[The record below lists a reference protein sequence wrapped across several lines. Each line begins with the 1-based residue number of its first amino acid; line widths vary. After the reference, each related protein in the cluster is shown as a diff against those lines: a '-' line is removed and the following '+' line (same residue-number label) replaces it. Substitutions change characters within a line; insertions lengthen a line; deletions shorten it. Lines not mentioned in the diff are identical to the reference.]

1 MAINFSPKLKIYTDG
16 ASRGNP
22 GPAAIGIVFYN
33 LDDEVVGEFNEF
45 LGDQTNNFAEYM
57 AVIRALEL
65 CKGNGVEEIDFYC
78 DSQLLVK
85 QMLGEYKV
93 KAPQIKPLFDSAK
106 NLSNEFSKVGFFH
119 VRREFNK
126 EADALANQAL
136 DADRLNNQR
145 VANQTEYCKKSE
157 F

>member
-1 MAINFSPKLKIYTDG
+1 MSDLNLSGHLKIFTDG

-22 GPAAIGIVFYN
+22 GPAAIGIVFYDAN
-33 LDDEVVGEFNEF
+33 DTIVGDHKES
-45 LGDQTNNFAEYM
+45 LGDQTNNYAEYM

-65 CKGNGVEEIDFYC
+65 CTQHPVDKIDFYC

-93 KAPQIKPLFDSAK
+93 KAPQIKPLYLKTRELTQKF
-106 NLSNEFSKVGFFH
+106 EFVGFHH

-136 DADRLNNQR
+136 DAYSL
-145 VANQTEYCKKSE
+145 
-157 F
+157 

>member
-1 MAINFSPKLKIYTDG
+1 MDFELPKKVKAFTDG

-33 LDDEVVGEFNEF
+33 YSDEVVGEFKET
-45 LGDQTNNFAEYM
+45 LGMQTNNYAEYM
-57 AVIRALEL
+57 AVIRALEI
-65 CKGNGVEEIDFYC
+65 GVEKGVQFLDFYC

-85 QMLGEYKV
+85 QMMGEYKV
-93 KAPQIKPLFDSAK
+93 KSPQIKELFVQAK
-106 NLSNEFSKVGFFH
+106 ELVRQFNEVGFNH

-136 DADRLNNQR
+136 DSL
-145 VANQTEYCKKSE
+145 
-157 F
+157 

>member
-1 MAINFSPKLKIYTDG
+1 MYEKIKVYTDG

-22 GPAAIGIVFYN
+22 GPAAIGIVFYGP
-33 LDDEVVGEFNEF
+33 DDQCLLEHKER
-45 LGDQTNNFAEYM
+45 LGTQTNNYAEYM

-65 CKGNGVEEIDFYC
+65 AGDKGTQFVDVYC

-93 KAPQIKPLFDSAK
+93 KAPQIKPLYLQVKALTANFQ
-106 NLSNEFSKVGFFH
+106 KVGFHH
-119 VRREFNK
+119 VRREFNV

-136 DADRLNNQR
+136 DQL
-145 VANQTEYCKKSE
+145 
-157 F
+157 

>member
-1 MAINFSPKLKIYTDG
+1 MKLAPQLKVYTDG

-22 GPAAIGIVFYN
+22 GPAAIGIVFYDMN
-33 LDDEVVGEFNEF
+33 DEVVGEHKET
-45 LGDQTNNFAEYM
+45 LGDQTNNYAEYM

-65 CKGNGVEEIDFYC
+65 CRDSQVSEIDFYC

-93 KAPQIKPLFDSAK
+93 KAPQIKPLFAK
-106 NLSNEFSKVGFFH
+106 AKELTALFSKVGYH
-119 VRREFNK
+119 HIRREYNI

-136 DADRLNNQR
+136 DAY
-145 VANQTEYCKKSE
+145 TI
-157 F
+157 

>member
-1 MAINFSPKLKIYTDG
+1 MGKFNLSDKVKVFTDG

-22 GPAAIGIVFYN
+22 GPAAIGIVFYDMN
-33 LDDEVVGEFNEF
+33 DEVIGEHKEA

-57 AVIRALEL
+57 AVIRALEI
-65 CKGNGVEEIDFYC
+65 CVNEKVHSVEFYC

-93 KAPQIKPLFDSAK
+93 KAPQIKPLFIKAK
-106 NLSNEFSKVGFFH
+106 SLVEKMSQVGFHH

-136 DADRLNNQR
+136 DG
-145 VANQTEYCKKSE
+145 

>member
-1 MAINFSPKLKIYTDG
+1 MEDISLKGHLKIFTDG

-33 LDDEVVGEFNEF
+33 TKDEV
-45 LGDQTNNFAEYM
+45 LGDHKEPLGEQTNNYAEYM
-57 AVIRALEL
+57 AVIRAMEI
-65 CKGNGVEEIDFYC
+65 CKDHPVDKIDFYC

-93 KAPQIKPLFDSAK
+93 KAPQIKPLFEKAK
-106 NLSNEFSKVGFFH
+106 NLTKSFKGVGFHH

-136 DADRLNNQR
+136 DA
-145 VANQTEYCKKSE
+145 A
-157 F
+157 FM

>member
-1 MAINFSPKLKIYTDG
+1 MGNIMFTKQMKVFTDG

-22 GPAAIGIVFYN
+22 GPAAIGIVFYDS
-33 LDDEVVGEFNEF
+33 DDTLMGEHKEK
-45 LGDQTNNFAEYM
+45 LGDQTNNYAEYM
-57 AVIRALEL
+57 AVIRAMEL
-65 CKGNGVEEIDFYC
+65 AQGKDVDRLDFYS

-93 KAPQIKPLFDSAK
+93 KAPQIKPLFTQARELTRK
-106 NLSNEFSKVGFFH
+106 FNKVGFHH

-126 EADALANQAL
+126 EADALANEAL
-136 DADRLNNQR
+136 DG
-145 VANQTEYCKKSE
+145 

>member
-1 MAINFSPKLKIYTDG
+1 MSSIELPKQVKIYTDG

-22 GPAAIGIVFYN
+22 GPASIGIVFY
-33 LDDEVVGEFNEF
+33 DEADNRVSDYKES
-45 LGDQTNNFAEYM
+45 LGDQTNNYAEYM
-57 AVIRALEL
+57 AVIKALEL
-65 CKGNGVEEIDFYC
+65 CQQAGVSSAQFYC

-93 KAPQIKPLFDSAK
+93 KAPQIKDLYLKAKALTDS
-106 NLSNEFSKVGFFH
+106 LDRVGFNH

-126 EADALANQAL
+126 EADALANEAL
-136 DADRLNNQR
+136 DG
-145 VANQTEYCKKSE
+145 

>member
-1 MAINFSPKLKIYTDG
+1 MDFQLSGHIKVFTDG

-22 GPAAIGIVFYN
+22 GPAAIGIVFYDSN
-33 LDDEVVGEFNEF
+33 DQALGDHKET
-45 LGDQTNNFAEYM
+45 LGDQTNNYAEYM
-57 AVIRALEL
+57 AVIRAM
-65 CKGNGVEEIDFYC
+65 EICTQHPVDSLDFYC

-93 KAPQIKPLFDSAK
+93 KAPQIKPLFEQAK
-106 NLSNEFSKVGFFH
+106 NLVGQFKKVGFFH

-136 DADRLNNQR
+136 DTLL
-145 VANQTEYCKKSE
+145 
-157 F
+157 

>member
-1 MAINFSPKLKIYTDG
+1 MEIGPLESFVKIYTDG

-22 GPAAIGIVFYN
+22 GPAAIGVVFYN
-33 LDDEVVGEFNEF
+33 KQGDLLAEYKEP
-45 LGDQTNNFAEYM
+45 LGNQTNNYAEYM

-65 CKGNGVEEIDFYC
+65 CCGKSIETIQFYC

-93 KAPQIKPLFDSAK
+93 KAPQIRPLYEQAK
-106 NLSNEFSKVGFFH
+106 NLSENFKRVEFHH

-136 DADRLNNQR
+136 DG
-145 VANQTEYCKKSE
+145 

>member
-1 MAINFSPKLKIYTDG
+1 MEKLNLPNTVKIFTDG

-22 GPAAIGIVFYN
+22 GPAAIGIVFYDQN
-33 LDDEVVGEFNEF
+33 DYRVYEYKET
-45 LGDQTNNFAEYM
+45 LGDQTNNYAEYM
-57 AVIRALEL
+57 AVIRGLEF
-65 CKGNGVEEIDFYC
+65 CVNEDVENVQFYC

-93 KAPQIKPLFDSAK
+93 KAPQIKELFLAAK
-106 NLSNEFSKVGFFH
+106 ELTGQLGEVGFNH

-136 DADRLNNQR
+136 DG
-145 VANQTEYCKKSE
+145 Y
-157 F
+157 

>member
-1 MAINFSPKLKIYTDG
+1 MAMDYKLADVVKVFTDG

-22 GPAAIGIVFYN
+22 GPAAIGVVFYDSTDT
-33 LDDEVVGEFNEF
+33 LLAEHKEVLGE
-45 LGDQTNNFAEYM
+45 QTNNYAEYM
-57 AVIRALEL
+57 AVIRAMEI
-65 CKGNGVEEIDFYC
+65 CKEKSVSKVDFYC

-93 KAPQIKPLFDSAK
+93 KAPQIKPLYEKARS
-106 NLSNEFSKVGFFH
+106 LSQSFTKVGFFH

-136 DADRLNNQR
+136 DNQ
-145 VANQTEYCKKSE
+145 

>member
-1 MAINFSPKLKIYTDG
+1 MKLPDTVKIYTDG

-22 GPAAIGIVFYN
+22 GPAAIGVVFYN
-33 LDDEVVGEFNEF
+33 EVGDIVGEHKEK
-45 LGDQTNNFAEYM
+45 LGHQTNNYAEYT

-65 CKGNGVEEIDFYC
+65 CCQSEVKLAHVHC

-93 KAPQIKPLFDSAK
+93 KAPQIKELFVAAK
-106 NLSNEFSKVGFFH
+106 KLVNQIEKVEFTH

-126 EADALANQAL
+126 EADALANDAL
-136 DADRLNNQR
+136 D
-145 VANQTEYCKKSE
+145 
-157 F
+157 FM

>member
-1 MAINFSPKLKIYTDG
+1 MTDLELPKRVKVFTDG

-22 GPAAIGIVFYN
+22 GPAAIGIVFY
-33 LDDEVVGEFNEF
+33 DSSDEVVGEFKEA
-45 LGDQTNNFAEYM
+45 LGMQTNNYAEYM
-57 AVIRALEL
+57 AVIRALEIANS
-65 CKGNGVEEIDFYC
+65 KGVQFVDFYC

-93 KAPQIKPLFDSAK
+93 KAPQIKELFVQAK
-106 NLSNEFSKVGFFH
+106 DLTRNFNEVGFHH

-136 DADRLNNQR
+136 DSL
-145 VANQTEYCKKSE
+145 
-157 F
+157 